1 MQEGL
6 LIRAYGGFF
15 YVQSGDRT
23 WELRARG
30 RLRRAPGK
38 KPAVASG
45 KAPHQEDN
53 RHGAADQ
60 SPVTGDRVLFTP
72 SEDGTGVLEAV
83 LPRSN
88 VLLRPRVANVDQ
100 VLLVVPLAQPEPD
113 LKLTDRMLV
122 CCQPEGLQPLI
133 CLNKVDLVGQPG
145 ARQLLEMYE
154 GAGYQVLATSALVG
168 TGLEDL
174 RQAVRG
180 KISVLAGTS
189 GAGKTTIINALDPS
203 LARLT
208 GEISR
213 KLKRGRHTTR
223 FAELLPVAGGFIADT
238 PGFSSLELPQ
248 LDRTALGR
256 CFPEIDSLA
265 GRCRFPDCLHHQE
278 PECAVKEALD
288 QGLIGASRYQNY
300 LSFLA
305 EVLLKERTYS

>member
-1 MQEGL
+1 MREGL
-6 LIRAYGGFF
+6 LIKGYGGFY

-30 RLRRAPGK
+30 RLRRAGR
-38 KPAVASG
+38 G
-45 KAPHQEDN
+45 T
-53 RHGAADQ
+53 DQ
-60 SPVTGDRVLFTP
+60 SPVAGDRVLFTP
-72 SEDGTGVLEAV
+72 SEDGAGVLEAV

-88 VLLRPRVANVDQ
+88 VLLRPRVANIDQ
-100 VLLVVPLAQPEPD
+100 VLLVVPLYQPEPD
-113 LKLTDRMLV
+113 LALTDRMLI
-122 CCQPEGLQPLI
+122 CSQSEGLRPLI
-133 CLNKVDLVGQPG
+133 CLNKVDMVGQPG
-145 ARQLLEMYE
+145 AQPLLEIYG
-154 GAGYQVLATSALVG
+154 GAGYQVLATSALRG
-168 TGLEDL
+168 TGLETL

-180 KISVLAGTS
+180 KISVLAGPS
-189 GAGKTTIINALDPS
+189 GAGKTTIINALDP
-203 LARLT
+203 RLDRST

-248 LDRTALGR
+248 LDRAELGGY
-256 CFPEIDSLA
+256 FPEIASRA
-265 GRCRFPDCLHHQE
+265 GRCRFQDCLHHQE

-288 QGLIGASRYQNY
+288 KGLIGASRYQNY